1 MQHLKTF
8 ESFEMTNEEIKF
20 LRNLWSGAKN
30 LFKKM
35 VGVDAKSLAKV
46 EAAVKEITSKP
57 EFTKTVEE
65 AASQTKAK
73 PEDLKNLED
82 KISQYETKGVNID
95 EKSAEELSKEI
106 EKVQA
111 VKEQFRTA
119 LNENTRY
126 QLINEEASII
136 QRMVSWISKK
146 LGLEGVSWIIG
157 GITLVVSS
165 IIRYKYLYTGVN
177 TIWWAKAGAATTVL
191 GPVGA
196 ALVFLGVIIF
206 AIKMI
211 IKINKGEI

>member
-8 ESFEMTNEEIKF
+8 ESFEMTNEEFKA
-20 LRNLWSGAKN
+20 LSKLWSGAKN

-57 EFTKTVEE
+57 EFTKTVED
-65 AASQTKAK
+65 AASKIEAK
-73 PEDLKNLED
+73 PEELKKVED
-82 KISQYETKGVNID
+82 KIAQFETKGANID
-95 EKSAEELSKEI
+95 EESAEELSKEI
-106 EKVQA
+106 EKAQA

-119 LNENTRY
+119 LNENKRY

-157 GITLVVSS
+157 GITLVVSA
-165 IIRYKYLYTGVN
+165 IIRYKYLYTGMNSV
-177 TIWWAKAGAATTVL
+177 WWAKASASTTVL

-196 ALVFLGVIIF
+196 ALVLLGAVIF
-206 AIKMI
+206 AVKMM